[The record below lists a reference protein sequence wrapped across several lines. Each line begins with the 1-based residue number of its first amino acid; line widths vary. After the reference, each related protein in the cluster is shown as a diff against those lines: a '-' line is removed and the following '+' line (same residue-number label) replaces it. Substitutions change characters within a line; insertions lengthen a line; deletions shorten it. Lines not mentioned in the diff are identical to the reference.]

1 MKLDGTHQHVVCAD
15 DINLM
20 GESILTVKKNIKAFL
35 VASKETGL
43 APNVEKFKYVYI
55 FLFPE

>member
-1 MKLDGTHQHVVCAD
+1 VVCAD